1 MAIPKIMTGA
11 RAKVYVDDQLIG
23 VFDSINYTVEH
34 GTEVPFILGRMSGVE
49 VTTVSYEPV
58 RVNCSGWRAI
68 GDGPGVKPKFPKL
81 QDLLTVDTAVTITV
95 LDRQA
100 SASASPI
107 ATIKGCVPTTKAIGY
122 QAKTNSK
129 IQISY
134 TGLVEEDESGAQA
147 EPTDASNI

>member
-1 MAIPKIMTGA
+1 MALPKTMNGA
-11 RAKVYVDDQLIG
+11 RAKVYVDDQLVG

-34 GTEVPFILGRMSGVE
+34 GVEVPYILGRMSGAE

-58 RVNCSGWRAI
+58 RVNCTGWRAI

-81 QDLLTVDTAVTITV
+81 QDLLASDTSVTLSI
-95 LDRQA
+95 LDRQNPKT
-100 SASASPI
+100 PI
-107 ATIKGCVPTTKAIGY
+107 GTIKNCVPTTKGIGY

-134 TGLVEEDESGAQA
+134 IGLVEEDESGAQA
-147 EPTDASNI
+147 EPTDASQI